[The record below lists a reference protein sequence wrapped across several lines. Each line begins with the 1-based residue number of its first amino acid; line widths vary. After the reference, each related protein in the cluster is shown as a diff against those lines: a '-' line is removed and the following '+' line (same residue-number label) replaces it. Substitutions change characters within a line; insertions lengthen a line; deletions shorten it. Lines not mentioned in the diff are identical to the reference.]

1 MASFPSFVTRSIDR
15 VVHQGVAAWHPFST
29 SIGIS
34 SRAHVENGVGPPT
47 LS

>member
-15 VVHQGVAAWHPFST
+15 VVHHGVAARHPFST
-29 SIGIS
+29 SAAEFF
-34 SRAHVENGVGPPT
+34 SRRVENGVGPPT